1 MSEKKEGLKPEYSVN
16 LETLIAEV
24 GITKKALAEKIHTSP
39 QTISKACNGIRLTQ
53 SMAESIIELYP
64 KYNVGWLLGYTKVK
78 FKADS
83 AKAIL
88 RDHERSVNSWN
99 VQETVFDTITRLARD
114 VGFEAYFN
122 GSLMTVEPT
131 AELAE
136 EGYKTVVLS
145 FSNSKMLEL
154 QEDVAAF
161 IKYKFQ
167 TIVKRNQE
175 GEY

>member
-1 MSEKKEGLKPEYSVN
+1 MSGTTKSLKPAYSVN
-16 LETLIAEV
+16 LETLIAEK
-24 GITKKALAEKIHTSP
+24 GITKKELARKIHTSP

-64 KYNVGWLLGYTKVK
+64 EYNIGWLLGYTRVK
-78 FKADS
+78 YKAERD
-83 AKAIL
+83 KAIL
-88 RDHERSVNSWN
+88 KQHEKSLKSWD

-122 GSLMTVEPT
+122 GSVMTVEPT
-131 AELAE
+131 AELLE
-136 EGYKTVVLS
+136 EGYKEVALT
-145 FSNSKMLEL
+145 FSDNKLLEL

-161 IKYKFQ
+161 IKYKFL

-175 GEY
+175 GE